1 MLKLGLEHKTYNFY
15 SVFNLIVF
23 YNLNLRNGSFKYVW
37 FEKIPT
43 SIKIVIFFFTHVLRV
58 SYLLL
63 IG

>member
-23 YNLNLRNGSFKYVW
+23 YNLNLRNGSFKYVP

-43 SIKIVIFFFTHVLRV
+43 SIKIVIFFLHMYYGFHI
-58 SYLLL
+58 YY
-63 IG
+63 